1 MRFTLLIILSL
12 LVLIGLSCSEPL
24 EKKNKRLN
32 EDTILSEVMEN
43 LKDVS
48 NNLDNGERKIN
59 KTEKIDGEKFNVT
72 ETIAETGKPQDGEK
86 LNVTETIAETGK
98 PQDGEKLNVNETV
111 EEKGKSDDVGEGIIS
126 TKNKFDFDLREDF
139 RESVSTFDSPLIS
152 KSEISEKIQFGDK
165 RKNHAEKRSKI
176 RSMNERMSCVGKK
189 FQLKIKQGDRKIR
202 QDLMKFRRN
211 QEIRQSLR
219 YRQMDIARDEGSP
232 EQE

>member
-86 LNVTETIAETGK
+86 LNV
-98 PQDGEKLNVNETV
+98 NETV
-111 EEKGKSDDVGEGIIS
+111 EEKGKSNDVGEGIIS